1 MNNQAKNVIK
11 NTGTRSLTCI
21 ICPRGCLLEVEL
33 GENIAVSG
41 NLCPRGKVYAEN
53 ECTNP
58 QRTVTS
64 TVRCSDG
71 GVVAVKTESTVPK
84 GRVGDCMR
92 EINLALAKLPVRVG
106 DVIIDDICGL
116 GVRLV
121 ATQNKG

>member
-64 TVRCSDG
+64 TVRW
-71 GVVAVKTESTVPK
+71 VKAGPTGPPSRKAASRMTRMGPF
-84 GRVGDCMR
+84 
-92 EINLALAKLPVRVG
+92 P
-106 DVIIDDICGL
+106 
-116 GVRLV
+116 
-121 ATQNKG
+121 